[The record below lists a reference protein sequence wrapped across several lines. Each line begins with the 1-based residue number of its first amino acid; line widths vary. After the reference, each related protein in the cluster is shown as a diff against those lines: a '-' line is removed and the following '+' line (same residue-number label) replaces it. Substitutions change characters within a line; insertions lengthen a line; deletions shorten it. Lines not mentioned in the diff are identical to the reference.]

1 MGNKKG
7 CLMEVKDDVNQL
19 YVLRLW
25 RGQATGLRRAT
36 LKEVES
42 GQTHHFVSMAA
53 LLAYLENGEDLS
65 ATVSKKT

>member
-1 MGNKKG
+1 
-7 CLMEVKDDVNQL
+7 MEVKDDVNRV

-53 LLAYLENGEDLS
+53 LLAYLENDED
-65 ATVSKKT
+65 VSTSMVTKQS